1 MTVKWSSQSFLGM
14 NGWDLQLPHYSTPE
28 VDSELLRLIL
38 LDLVQLGLWVK
49 RFWLR
54 LLLSKQPPTQLFHRT
69 NICPW
74 YLIAGTQTSRLRSS
88 SPCWESHLLQEL
100 KSHWWLLCQLLW
112 KFSSR
117 TCLSFSR
124 HRCSVLSVRR
134 YPHLWD
140 LHYKKDVYTLER
152 VQRKAACLYLQN
164 FNQKASVT
172 DMLRELEWDSLEM
185 RRNKNSYKMHKLSH
199 SLSTF

>member
-14 NGWDLQLPHYSTPE
+14 NGWDLRLRHYSTPE

-69 NICPW
+69 NILCPW
-74 YLIAGTQTSRLRSS
+74 YVIAGTQTSRLRSS

-100 KSHWWLLCQLLW
+100 KSHSL
-112 KFSSR
+112 SSSMKVFQQGAFHSPD
-117 TCLSFSR
+117 TN
-124 HRCSVLSVRR
+124 VLSC
-134 YPHLWD
+134 L
-140 LHYKKDVYTLER
+140 LDVTHISGTCTTRKTCTL
-152 VQRKAACLYLQN
+152 
-164 FNQKASVT
+164 
-172 DMLRELEWDSLEM
+172 
-185 RRNKNSYKMHKLSH
+185 
-199 SLSTF
+199 